1 MCALYSIQYNLE
13 PAHQKS
19 VFLKNFYE
27 SSLNQIDERIR
38 YCKLHGLRKES
49 EYKSCSVQLFVV
61 NFDYYKLYVYK
72 LTYDVYFLFIFTVNI
87 SNQW

>member
-1 MCALYSIQYNLE
+1 MCTIMCALYSIQYNLE

-49 EYKSCSVQLFVV
+49 EYKSCSVQLFNKV
-61 NFDYYKLYVYK
+61 
-72 LTYDVYFLFIFTVNI
+72 LFCFVLHFALHF
-87 SNQW
+87 SELK

>member
-1 MCALYSIQYNLE
+1 MHAYSIQYNLE

-72 LTYDVYFLFIFTVNI
+72 SGI
-87 SNQW
+87 SFQFWQVFN

>member
-1 MCALYSIQYNLE
+1 MCTSMCALYSIQYNLE

-49 EYKSCSVQLFVV
+49 EYKSCSIQLFVV

-72 LTYDVYFLFIFTVNI
+72 
-87 SNQW
+87 